1 MVAHSDAHPP
11 QSVAHTGKIR
21 GPPPASAHAK
31 RWLRVLTVLT
41 NDPDAAYLL
50 DPAALAAAFLVV
62 ATSHDLRPA
71 RHGIALVLRWQV
83 GAAQTPVDWAF
94 HWAELAA
101 ELRTIREADEMAMD
115 ERTVLATEARAHT
128 AEQRMRRLLRLD

>member
-1 MVAHSDAHPP
+1 MAAHSDAHPLR
-11 QSVAHTGKIR
+11 SVAHTGKIP
-21 GPPPASAHAK
+21 GPPPASANAK

-71 RHGIALVLRWQV
+71 RHGIALVLRWRV
-83 GAAQTPVDWAF
+83 VAAQTPVDWAF
-94 HWAELAA
+94 HWAEHAA
-101 ELRTIREADEMAMD
+101 ELRTLREADERMD
-115 ERTVLATEARAHT
+115 ERTVLATEACAHK
-128 AEQRMRRLLRLD
+128 AERRMRRLLRLD